1 MSLKDQITQDMKT
14 YMKEKNQIGL
24 NTVRMLRSEIKNA
37 EIDSKSELDDEGV
50 QKVIASAIKK
60 RKDAAEQYKNA
71 GREDLCETE
80 LAEAEILLGYMPEQM
95 GDDEVK
101 AIVVAACEGV
111 DTSDKKNFGKV
122 MQAVM
127 AKVQGRADGK
137 IINKLVREAFDG
149 NN

>member
-50 QKVIASAIKK
+50 QKVIASAIK
-60 RKDAAEQYKNA
+60 EQYKNA